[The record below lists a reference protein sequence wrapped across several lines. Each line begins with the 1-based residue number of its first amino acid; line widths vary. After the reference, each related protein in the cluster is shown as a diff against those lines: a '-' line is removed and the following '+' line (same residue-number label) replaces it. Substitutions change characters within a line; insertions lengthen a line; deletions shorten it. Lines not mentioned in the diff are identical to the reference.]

1 MFGSRSMRRILSPLA
16 PLVLSASLLITA
28 SACSPVIDQR
38 GYVPDPE
45 KIQSIRPG
53 IDNKTSVSGRLGS
66 PSSIATFESNIW
78 YYISSEEAKFAFFRP
93 RTLKR
98 EILAIA
104 FDDSALVREIARFDL
119 EDGKEISLVGRE
131 TPTLGKELTFMEQ
144 MFGNI
149 GRFDSS
155 TLGDN

>member
-1 MFGSRSMRRILSPLA
+1 MMNTMFVRKFLSTA
-16 PLVLSASLLITA
+16 ALSAALVFSA
-28 SACSPVIDQR
+28 SACSPVVDQR
-38 GYVPDPE
+38 GYIPDPE

-93 RTLKR
+93 RTTRR

-119 EDGKEISLVGRE
+119 EDGKDIRVVGRE

-155 TLGDN
+155 TLGDQ